1 MTWCDISTV
10 SLTLSKI
17 CLCIEKCFRD
27 ISRDSD
33 VYNCHSRNEG
43 ILVMSVWWGLGCYGY
58 ELWLWGS
65 FMNRL
70 QFYLLNHLSTVF
82 NHEQRHTW
90 EQCSLWFIILM
101 THVVHYSNKKV
112 ITLQC
117 NEERSKEVSLKGLCM
132 QHVTYLMLFLHVRAQ
147 NAAYTLFIY
156 VQDMQV
162 YFNWYDFIAL
172 NYSTFCQC
180 LD

>member
-1 MTWCDISTV
+1 MEIKHYVVFPSFVSTSTAVLRHCWEKKKSHRTQNMTWCDISTV

-17 CLCIEKCFRD
+17 CLCIAKCFRD
-27 ISRDSD
+27 ISDVSRDGD
-33 VYNCHSRNEG
+33 VCDCHSRNEG
-43 ILVMSVWWGLGCYGY
+43 ILVMTVWWGLGCYGY

-70 QFYLLNHLSTVF
+70 QFYLLNHPSTVF

-112 ITLQC
+112 ITL
-117 NEERSKEVSLKGLCM
+117 
-132 QHVTYLMLFLHVRAQ
+132 
-147 NAAYTLFIY
+147 
-156 VQDMQV
+156 
-162 YFNWYDFIAL
+162 
-172 NYSTFCQC
+172 
-180 LD
+180 